1 MMETTEINGEVLKKI
16 IKCKEGEFIFATYD
30 STKDPEIT
38 SDEVQEVVNYCQ
50 ENGCQCLFL
59 PEKDEQVSV
68 ALQDKCDYNCHN
80 TNGVSYCKCHRNALV
95 VNARKVD
102 IGLLCRTH
110 RRGVRYCTVHHT
122 DHSLEWFPS
131 GKIEQICHYSTEHHR

>member
-38 SDEVQEVVNYCQ
+38 SDEIQELVNYCQ
-50 ENGCQCLFL
+50 ENGCKCLFL

-68 ALQDKCDYNCHN
+68 ALQDFDAQSLRRLEGLVHE
-80 TNGVSYCKCHRNALV
+80 ALM
-95 VNARKVD
+95 KKSK
-102 IGLLCRTH
+102 II
-110 RRGVRYCTVHHT
+110 
-122 DHSLEWFPS
+122 LE
-131 GKIEQICHYSTEHHR
+131 